1 MNPSGADPD
10 VQVPPAI
17 PSRARLAAIV
27 LVRSLI
33 FSALLGVLLFSS
45 AGTWR
50 FWQVWVF
57 GAFYVVP
64 IVVFLLLLVIIDPQT
79 ANRRLDGK
87 ERESTQRRVIRY
99 SAPLFVLVLLA
110 PGFDY
115 RLGWTRQVLASVPA
129 RVSLAFDFLALAGV
143 VLVAWTIWVNRYA
156 ARTVR
161 IEEGQRVI
169 SSGPYGLIRH
179 PMYAGLILA
188 QLAMPTALGS
198 IVTVPLF
205 AALIPFY
212 VVRLLHEE
220 KVLSRGLPG
229 YAEYCLR
236 TRYRLVPY
244 IW

>member
-1 MNPSGADPD
+1 MNAPRANPD
-10 VQVPPAI
+10 VQVSSAI
-17 PSRARLAAIV
+17 PSRARLAAVV
-27 LVRSLI
+27 LVRSVI
-33 FSALLGVLLFSS
+33 FSALFGVLLFSS
-45 AGTWR
+45 AGTLR

-64 IVVFLLLLVIIDPQT
+64 IVVFLLLLVVIDPQA
-79 ANRRLDGK
+79 ANRRLEGK

-99 SAPLFVLVLLA
+99 SAPLYVLVLLA
-110 PGFDY
+110 PGFDH
-115 RLGWTRQVLASVPA
+115 RFGWTREVLAPVPA
-129 RVSLAFDFLALAGV
+129 WVSVAFDFLALAGIILV
-143 VLVAWTIWVNRYA
+143 VWTIWVNRYA

-169 SSGPYGLIRH
+169 STGPYWLIRH
-179 PMYAGLILA
+179 PMYAGLALA
-188 QLAMPTALGS
+188 QLAMPAALGS

-205 AALIPFY
+205 AALMSFY
-212 VVRLLHEE
+212 VVRLLNEE
-220 KVLSRGLPG
+220 KLLAHDLPG